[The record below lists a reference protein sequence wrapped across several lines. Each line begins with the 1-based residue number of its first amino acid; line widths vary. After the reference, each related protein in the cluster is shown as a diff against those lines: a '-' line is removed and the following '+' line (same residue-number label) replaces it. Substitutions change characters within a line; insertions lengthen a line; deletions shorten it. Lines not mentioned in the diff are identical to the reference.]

1 MSYLGV
7 RSLLLTLGLDQ
18 NIRAVVETW
27 GTRLVCQA
35 R

>member
-7 RSLLLTLGLDQ
+7 KSLLLTLGIDQ
-18 NIRAVVETW
+18 DIRAVVETW
-27 GTRLVCQA
+27 GTSLVCQA